1 MGLSELVLKVPAS
14 EVKVTSR
21 PPPQPQAGTVLEGS
35 TTRNTRTAPTPVV
48 VVGSGPPGST
58 QTSAMPVPTPAAG
71 SAPGGHHNNNTSN
84 STNHKHIKSKMKK
97 PCSKTH
103 SRESSGASN
112 LSVRFTVNDE
122 TVRQVSSSAGS
133 NNRTNIGSSNEDI
146 TLSDRL
152 SQDLDE
158 ELLDD
163 EDDGFHP
170 GSKSCESIPHDRLTP
185 YAEDGG
191 MR

>member
-1 MGLSELVLKVPAS
+1 
-14 EVKVTSR
+14 
-21 PPPQPQAGTVLEGS
+21 
-35 TTRNTRTAPTPVV
+35 
-48 VVGSGPPGST
+48 
-58 QTSAMPVPTPAAG
+58 
-71 SAPGGHHNNNTSN
+71 
-84 STNHKHIKSKMKK
+84 MKK
-97 PCSKTH
+97 PCSKPH

-122 TVRQVSSSAGS
+122 SVRQVASNGS

-163 EDDGFHP
+163 EDDDGFHP

-191 MR
+191 MRLKAMKSKQIS